1 MSVALRCRAKKHGLC
16 GEGEIYYCHFML
28 QNAYCC
34 LQTMRG
40 DTWSGQFPKILF
52 QLKPLGQNFHLL
64 YHTLVYEVG
73 LGGKDGERRV
83 EDGRRNFS
91 LLPLPNVERPEGA
104 PTRYLDFCRLCRS
117 FSMLQ
122 EKFILTQNY
131 LLLSLTLLC
140 ISACKSV
147 SLGPICPRVDGH
159 LSENTRTPSHSTSPL
174 ATFSLLL

>member
-1 MSVALRCRAKKHGLC
+1 MRRRRDILLPFYAAKCILLPADNEGRHLVWPVSEDTLSIETLGAEFSFTLPYFGVRSRAGR
-16 GEGEIYYCHFML
+16 E
-28 QNAYCC
+28 
-34 LQTMRG
+34 R
-40 DTWSGQFPKILF
+40 
-52 QLKPLGQNFHLL
+52 
-64 YHTLVYEVG
+64 
-73 LGGKDGERRV
+73 RRV